1 MRKSLCTWVSTGS
14 LEALKM
20 VGFGRTILAAVLATA
35 LISSTVAAQSGST
48 SLIHTVTVTV
58 PPRVKVQVGSFSPA
72 TRAVRLGNLDSSTQ
86 GLSVRVN
93 ASQAWT
99 LSVAAGPD
107 VATSSIRWSRDA
119 STGYAGLTSSE
130 VTIASGALSSQP
142 SAANVFFRDATRGST
157 PDSNATSVVL
167 TVSAP

>member
-1 MRKSLCTWVSTGS
+1 
-14 LEALKM
+14 M
-20 VGFGRTILAAVLATA
+20 VGVGRTILAAVFATA
-35 LISSTVAAQSGST
+35 LVSSPAAAQKGSS

-72 TRAVRLGNLDSSTQ
+72 APAVSVRNLDSSTQ
-86 GLSVRVN
+86 GLSVSVN

-99 LSVAAGPD
+99 LSIASTSDAA
-107 VATSSIRWSRDA
+107 ASSIRWSRDA

-130 VTIASGALSSQP
+130 VTIASGVLSNQSNA
-142 SAANVFFRDATRGST
+142 SSLFFRDALDGAKRDSST
-157 PDSNATSVVL
+157 TSVVL